1 MTMSTTR
8 SKPPNQQAMSST
20 SQAYLLTYN
29 ALSLLLRTLFLI
41 QALHIWSSSGYPHV
55 FRTLHIPARF
65 VESLA
70 ALDVLHAAAGLLG
83 PRVSPATAALQV
95 AGRNTVLWAV
105 ARNYPDVVESVW
117 HVALAY
123 AGMVVVWNIADVV
136 RFGYYCVGGMGWEE
150 EALGRVF
157 KWLRYNAFIILYPLG
172 VLSEMAIAY
181 NVIEPSKERN
191 AAYPYLLWFGLS
203 VYVPAFYI
211 LYGHMLAQRRKQA
224 SKSLKRA

>member
-1 MTMSTTR
+1 MSNNKV
-8 SKPPNQQAMSST
+8 KPLGPGAFSSP
-20 SQAYLLTYN
+20 SQNYLLFYN
-29 ALSLLLRTLFLI
+29 AFSLFLRTVFLFR
-41 QALHIWSSSGYPHV
+41 ALQIWGSSGYTRV
-55 FRTLHIPARF
+55 FGTLHIPALF
-65 VESLA
+65 VEGLA

-105 ARNYPDVVESVW
+105 ARNYPDVVQGVW
-117 HVALAY
+117 HVSLAY
-123 AGMVVVWNIADVV
+123 AAMVVVWNIADVI
-136 RFGYYCVGGMGWEE
+136 RFGYYCVTCMGWENR
-150 EALGRVF
+150 AVGSAF

-172 VLSEMAIAY
+172 VLSEMAIVY

-203 VYVPAFYI
+203 LYAPAFYI

-224 SKSLKRA
+224 SKSLKRV